1 MGHRFDRRFCPL
13 VGEGSL
19 EVSTRSRKT
28 FQQLVTLPDS
38 AVPLA
43 EAALILACEEYP
55 QLEISPYLD
64 ILDNMAHL
72 AQQKLR
78 PADSPV
84 ETVKKINLV
93 LFETFGFRGATED
106 YYDPR
111 NSFFND
117 VLDRRIGIPI
127 TLSAVYMEVSRRLNF
142 PIVGVGMPGH
152 FIVKYW
158 DRRDEFF
165 LDPFNRG
172 EILTRDD
179 CRDRLYERYGD
190 SLEFDDRLLGRVTN
204 RQILWRMLNNLKEIY
219 LKAHAFD
226 KGLAIVDMMLMV
238 DPEEIPQFRDRGLLR
253 LQLRQFEGAT
263 RDLEHYLRH
272 SAGADDREE
281 IENHLKELR
290 RIRATMN

>member
-1 MGHRFDRRFCPL
+1 
-13 VGEGSL
+13 
-19 EVSTRSRKT
+19 VSVRSRKT
-28 FQQLVTLPDS
+28 FEQLVTLPDS
-38 AVPLA
+38 AIPLA
-43 EAALILACEEYP
+43 EASLILACEEYP

-64 ILDNMAHL
+64 MLDSMAEM
-72 AQQKLR
+72 AAQKLM
-78 PADSPV
+78 PADPPM
-84 ETVKKINLV
+84 ETIRKINTV
-93 LFETFGFRGATED
+93 LFEDFEFRGATED

-127 TLSAVYMEVSRRLNF
+127 TLSTVYMEVARRLKF

-152 FIVKYW
+152 FIVKYS
-158 DRRDEFF
+158 DRSEEFF

-179 CRDRLYERYGD
+179 CRNRIYERYGD
-190 SLEFDDRLLGRVTN
+190 SVEFSDRMLGRVTH

-226 KGLAIVDMMLMV
+226 KGLSIVDMMLMV
-238 DPEEIPQFRDRGLLR
+238 DPEEIAQFRDRGLLR
-253 LQLRQFEGAT
+253 LQLRQFAGAA
-263 RDLEHYLRH
+263 RDLEHYVRH
-272 SAGADDREE
+272 AAGASDREE
-281 IENHLKELR
+281 IEGHLKDLR

>member
-1 MGHRFDRRFCPL
+1 
-13 VGEGSL
+13 
-19 EVSTRSRKT
+19 
-28 FQQLVTLPDS
+28 VTLPDS
-38 AVPLA
+38 AIPLA
-43 EAALILACEEYP
+43 EASLILACEEYP

-64 ILDNMAHL
+64 MLDNMAEM
-72 AQQKLR
+72 AAQKLL

-84 ETVKKINLV
+84 ETIRKINTV
-93 LFETFGFRGATED
+93 LFEIFEFRGATDD

-127 TLSAVYMEVSRRLNF
+127 TLSTVYIEVSRRLNF

-152 FIVKYW
+152 FIVKYS
-158 DRRDEFF
+158 DRLEEFF

-179 CRDRLYERYGD
+179 CRNRIQERYGD
-190 SLEFDDRLLGRVTN
+190 SVEFSDRMLGRVTH

-253 LQLRQFEGAT
+253 LQLRQFAGAAH
-263 RDLEHYLRH
+263 DLEHYVRH
-272 SAGADDREE
+272 SPAADDREE
-281 IENHLKELR
+281 IESHLKELR

>member
-1 MGHRFDRRFCPL
+1 
-13 VGEGSL
+13 
-19 EVSTRSRKT
+19 VSVRSRKT

-38 AVPLA
+38 AIPLA
-43 EAALILACEEYP
+43 EASLILACEEYP

-64 ILDNMAHL
+64 MLDNMAEM
-72 AQQKLR
+72 AAQKLL

-84 ETVKKINLV
+84 ETIRKINTV
-93 LFETFGFRGATED
+93 LFEIFEFRGATDD

-127 TLSAVYMEVSRRLNF
+127 TLSTVYIEVSRRLNF

-152 FIVKYW
+152 FIVKYS
-158 DRRDEFF
+158 DRLEEFF

-179 CRDRLYERYGD
+179 CRNRIQERYGD
-190 SLEFDDRLLGRVTN
+190 SVEFSDRMLGRVTH

-253 LQLRQFEGAT
+253 LQLRQFAGAAH
-263 RDLEHYLRH
+263 DLEHYVRH
-272 SAGADDREE
+272 SPAADDREE
-281 IENHLKELR
+281 IESHLKELR

>member
-1 MGHRFDRRFCPL
+1 
-13 VGEGSL
+13 
-19 EVSTRSRKT
+19 
-28 FQQLVTLPDS
+28 VTLPDS
-38 AVPLA
+38 AIPLA
-43 EAALILACEEYP
+43 EASLILACEEYP

-64 ILDNMAHL
+64 MLDNMAEV
-72 AQQKLR
+72 AAQKLM

-84 ETVKKINLV
+84 ETIRKINAV
-93 LFETFGFRGATED
+93 LFEDFEFRGATED

-127 TLSAVYMEVSRRLNF
+127 TLSTVYMEVARRLNF

-152 FIVKYW
+152 FIVKYS
-158 DRRDEFF
+158 DRSEEFF

-179 CRDRLYERYGD
+179 CRNRVYERYGD
-190 SLEFDDRLLGRVTN
+190 SVEFSDRILGRVTH

-226 KGLAIVDMMLMV
+226 KGLAIVDMMLLV
-238 DPEEIPQFRDRGLLR
+238 EPEEIPQFRDRGLLR
-253 LQLRQFEGAT
+253 LQLRQFAGAA
-263 RDLEHYLRH
+263 RDLEHYIRH
-272 SAGADDREE
+272 APAADDREQVE
-281 IENHLKELR
+281 RHLNDLR
-290 RIRATMN
+290 RIRASMN

>member
-1 MGHRFDRRFCPL
+1 
-13 VGEGSL
+13 
-19 EVSTRSRKT
+19 VSTRSRKT

-38 AVPLA
+38 AIPLA

-55 QLEISPYLD
+55 QLEIGPYLD
-64 ILDNMAHL
+64 MLDNMANI
-72 AQQKLR
+72 AQQKLGS
-78 PADSPV
+78 ADPPV
-84 ETVKKINLV
+84 KTIEKINSV

-152 FIVKYW
+152 FIVKYS
-158 DRRDEFF
+158 DRLEEFF

-179 CRDRLYERYGD
+179 CRKRLFERYGD
-190 SLEFDDRLLGRVTN
+190 SVEFDERLLARVTN

-226 KGLAIVDMMLMV
+226 KALAIVDMMLMV

-253 LQLRQFEGAT
+253 LQLRQFEGAI
-263 RDLEHYLRH
+263 RDLEHYLRYC
-272 SAGADDREE
+272 AGADDREE
-281 IENHLKELR
+281 IGNHLKELR

>member
-1 MGHRFDRRFCPL
+1 M
-13 VGEGSL
+13 
-19 EVSTRSRKT
+19 
-28 FQQLVTLPDS
+28 TLPDS
-38 AVPLA
+38 AIPLA
-43 EAALILACEEYP
+43 EASLILACEEYP

-64 ILDNMAHL
+64 MLDKMAE
-72 AQQKLR
+72 AAAQKLS
-78 PADSPV
+78 PSDSPM
-84 ETVKKINLV
+84 ETTRKINSV
-93 LFETFGFRGATED
+93 LFEDFEFRGATGD

-127 TLSAVYMEVSRRLNF
+127 TLSTVYMEVARRLKF

-152 FIVKYW
+152 FIVKYA
-158 DRRDEFF
+158 DRSEEFF

-179 CRDRLYERYGD
+179 CRNRIYEQYGD
-190 SLEFDDRLLGRVTN
+190 AVEFHERMLGRVTH

-226 KGLAIVDMMLMV
+226 KGLAIVDMILMV

-253 LQLRQFEGAT
+253 LQLRQFGGAI
-263 RDLEHYLRH
+263 RDLEHYVK
-272 SAGADDREE
+272 SSPNAPDREE
-281 IENHLKELR
+281 IENHLKDLR
-290 RIRATMN
+290 RIRASMN

>member
-1 MGHRFDRRFCPL
+1 M
-13 VGEGSL
+13 
-19 EVSTRSRKT
+19 STRSRKT

-38 AVPLA
+38 AIPLA

-64 ILDNMAHL
+64 LLDHIADV
-72 AQQKLR
+72 AQQKL
-78 PADSPV
+78 ASSDSPV
-84 ETVKKINLV
+84 ARIEKINAV

-111 NSFFND
+111 NSFLND

-142 PIVGVGMPGH
+142 PIVGVGLPGH
-152 FIVKYW
+152 FIVKYS
-158 DRRDEFF
+158 DRREEFF

-172 EILTRDD
+172 EILSRDD
-179 CRDRLYERYGD
+179 CRNRIYERYGD
-190 SLEFDDRLLGRVTN
+190 SVEFHDRLLGRVTH

-219 LKAHAFD
+219 LRAHAFD

-238 DPEEIPQFRDRGLLR
+238 DAEEIPQFRDRGLLR
-253 LQLRQFEGAT
+253 LQLRQFGGAI
-263 RDLEHYLRH
+263 RDLEHYVRH
-272 SAGADDREE
+272 LPGAPDREE
-281 IENHLKELR
+281 MEHHIKDLR
-290 RIRATMN
+290 RIRASMN